1 MQAYYI
7 QYIQANANQVNNKQ
21 ESPLLIATR
30 ADNKELVESLLTAG
44 VDVNKGDILRET
56 PLIIA
61 SRSGKTDLIKF
72 LLAANA
78 DVNISNHERETALSI
93 AARMGYHEIMDLLIQ
108 TRKVNIN
115 SIDRWEENPL
125 FNAVRSG
132 SLQCVQLLIANN
144 VCLLL

>member
-1 MQAYYI
+1 M
-7 QYIQANANQVNNKQ
+7 NKWHY
-21 ESPLLIATR
+21 EEGTALFIACKKG
-30 ADNKELVESLLTAG
+30 NKEIVELLLTAG

-61 SRSGKTDLIKF
+61 SRSSKTALIKL

-78 DVNISNHERETALSI
+78 DVNISNHETETPLSI
-93 AARMGYHEIMDLLIQ
+93 AARIGYHEIMDLLIQ

-115 SIDRWEENPL
+115 SIDRWGENPL